1 MKYIIIT
8 LLASI
13 ALPTVIE
20 AHPNYQGSEIK
31 KQYGLKT
38 NSSSTKKKLTKSE
51 QEALKSLCKIGLNA
65 DRGTWKN
72 EDINAA
78 IASIAWGT
86 NWPDRAQA
94 TAYKT
99 CNGGHPY
106 GAYGRGY
113 LD

>member
-1 MKYIIIT
+1 MKRLLLP

-13 ALPTVIE
+13 ALPTVID

-31 KQYGLKT
+31 KQYGLKI
-38 NSSSTKKKLTKSE
+38 NSSSNKKKLTKSE

-65 DRGTWKN
+65 DGGIWSN
-72 EDINAA
+72 DDINAA
-78 IASIAWGT
+78 IASIKFGEH
-86 NWPDRAQA
+86 WPDYASA

-99 CNGGHPY
+99 CNWG
-106 GAYGRGY
+106 GY

>member
-13 ALPTVIE
+13 ALPTVID

-31 KQYGLKT
+31 KQYGFKT
-38 NSSSTKKKLTKSE
+38 NSSSIKKKLTKAE

-65 DRGTWKN
+65 DGGIWDN
-72 EDINAA
+72 DDINAA
-78 IASIAWGT
+78 IASISWGRH
-86 NWPDRAQA
+86 WPDTAMA

-99 CNGGHPY
+99 CDRG
-106 GAYGRGY
+106 GY

>member
-13 ALPTVIE
+13 ALPTVID

-31 KQYGLKT
+31 KQYGFKEMPKAI
-38 NSSSTKKKLTKSE
+38 KKKLTGSE
-51 QEALKSLCKIGLNA
+51 QEALKALCKIGLNA
-65 DRGTWKN
+65 GDSGYWSN
-72 EDINAA
+72 DDINAA
-78 IASIAWGT
+78 IASIKWGEH
-86 NWPDRAQA
+86 WPDLASP

-99 CNGGHPY
+99 CNWG
-106 GAYGRGY
+106 GY